1 MVETILT
8 KRRPAMSESST
19 IFVGLDQHK
28 ESITVAYVGAD
39 RSLEPICLGPIGPRT
54 SDVDAMVRKMQ
65 SKGKKL
71 VFAYEAGPCGYGLYR
86 HLTRKGHTCLVVAPA
101 KIPRKPGD
109 RVKNDKRDATNLCR
123 LLRSNDLKSVYV
135 PQIADEAIRDLCRAR
150 EDAVSDLKTAK
161 HRIKSFLLRHDIR
174 FNGKADW
181 KTPHLRWLGE
191 VKCETS
197 AQQVV
202 FQEYVRAM
210 AQGFERVERLE
221 IELTQHVKSWRLSP
235 VVEALQ
241 ALRGVRF
248 TVAVTAI
255 AELGDLTRFE
265 KPRQLMAFL
274 GLHPSEHSTGERR
287 RLGGITKTGNT
298 HARRA
303 LVEGAWAYRFPA
315 RVSKQIQARQEQ
327 LPEAVRD
334 IAWRAQVR
342 LCKRFQRMI
351 ARGKN
356 ANIVVTAIA
365 RELAAFM
372 WAIAK
377 QVPVAV

>member
-1 MVETILT
+1 MI
-8 KRRPAMSESST
+8 
-19 IFVGLDQHK
+19 
-28 ESITVAYVGAD
+28 
-39 RSLEPICLGPIGPRT
+39 
-54 SDVDAMVRKMQ
+54 
-65 SKGKKL
+65 
-71 VFAYEAGPCGYGLYR
+71 
-86 HLTRKGHTCLVVAPA
+86 
-101 KIPRKPGD
+101 
-109 RVKNDKRDATNLCR
+109 
-123 LLRSNDLKSVYV
+123 
-135 PQIADEAIRDLCRAR
+135 
-150 EDAVSDLKTAK
+150 
-161 HRIKSFLLRHDIR
+161 
-174 FNGKADW
+174 
-181 KTPHLRWLGE
+181 
-191 VKCETS
+191 
-197 AQQVV
+197 
-202 FQEYVRAM
+202 
-210 AQGFERVERLE
+210 QGFERVGRLE

-274 GLHPSEHSTGERR
+274 GLHPSEHSTGVRR

-315 RVSKQIQARQEQ
+315 RVSKQIQARQEK

-342 LCKRFQRMI
+342 LCKRFQKMI

-356 ANIVVTAIA
+356 SNLVVTAIA

-377 QVPVAV
+377 QVPVAG

>member
-1 MVETILT
+1 
-8 KRRPAMSESST
+8 
-19 IFVGLDQHK
+19 
-28 ESITVAYVGAD
+28 
-39 RSLEPICLGPIGPRT
+39 
-54 SDVDAMVRKMQ
+54 
-65 SKGKKL
+65 
-71 VFAYEAGPCGYGLYR
+71 
-86 HLTRKGHTCLVVAPA
+86 
-101 KIPRKPGD
+101 
-109 RVKNDKRDATNLCR
+109 
-123 LLRSNDLKSVYV
+123 
-135 PQIADEAIRDLCRAR
+135 
-150 EDAVSDLKTAK
+150 
-161 HRIKSFLLRHDIR
+161 
-174 FNGKADW
+174 
-181 KTPHLRWLGE
+181 
-191 VKCETS
+191 
-197 AQQVV
+197 
-202 FQEYVRAM
+202 M
-210 AQGFERVERLE
+210 AQGFERVGRLE

-274 GLHPSEHSTGERR
+274 GLNPSEHTTGERR

-315 RVSKQIQARQEQ
+315 RVSKQIQARQEK

-342 LCKRFQRMI
+342 LCKRFQKMI

-377 QVPVAV
+377 QVPVAA